1 MHVRSRAMHPV
12 IAKAA
17 RMLLVFLLVFWSSF
31 SVETLVAFGA
41 DNESSSGSASSP
53 VVNPDPNQ
61 DSDPELD
68 PTPPQNGDSGD
79 NTGGN
84 TGNTGNSDDSDEPVE
99 QEPDNP
105 GGTGGSGGPDDPSGE
120 VGPQESD
127 RYNIDKHEDGT
138 LTNLEIWELAS
149 ADAGTVD

>member
-61 DSDPELD
+61 DPDPESD

-84 TGNTGNSDDSDEPVE
+84 TGNIPFPAGFLTQKVVVSGLTADQINDPRFTYSLSGGSTGNSR
-99 QEPDNP
+99 
-105 GGTGGSGGPDDPSGE
+105 T
-120 VGPQESD
+120 
-127 RYNIDKHEDGT
+127 
-138 LTNLEIWELAS
+138 
-149 ADAGTVD
+149 